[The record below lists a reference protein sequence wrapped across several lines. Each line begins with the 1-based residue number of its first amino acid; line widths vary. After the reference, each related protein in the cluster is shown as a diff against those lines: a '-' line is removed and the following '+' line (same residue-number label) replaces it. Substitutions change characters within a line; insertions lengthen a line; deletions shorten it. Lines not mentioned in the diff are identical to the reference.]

1 MEAGKGPVLHLAD
14 VVRCYFQEA
23 ALSLHLLNV
32 LSDSTRVLLFLVPR
46 ETQTRL
52 SPRYKSEV
60 TLHNLDAALPLK
72 MASASD
78 SCVCPSKMDFP
89 PHSTR
94 CRPQPVTLGE
104 TRTA

>member
-52 SPRYKSEV
+52 SPRR
-60 TLHNLDAALPLK
+60 L
-72 MASASD
+72 
-78 SCVCPSKMDFP
+78 
-89 PHSTR
+89 
-94 CRPQPVTLGE
+94 
-104 TRTA
+104 